1 MTEKGCTFLTKPNR
15 NQQMKNLILTLIFS
29 ALHILIFMIAR
40 EYLGMK
46 GDSNFLLF
54 WAMLGVTWSQA
65 IRAEVKK

>member
-1 MTEKGCTFLTKPNR
+1 
-15 NQQMKNLILTLIFS
+15 MKNLILTLIFS

-46 GDSNFLLF
+46 GDLNFLLF